1 VVLAL
6 LSAVSYGASD
16 FLGGLGS
23 RRASFLRVAVV
34 AQLGAAVSLLVAA
47 PLVGGHRTL
56 EGLVWGALGGLGSGT
71 GSVALYRGLGRGQ
84 MSVVGPIS
92 GVGTAVIPA
101 VAGLALG
108 ERPSAVT
115 LAGVVVM
122 VPAVYLIART
132 QDPPHVAAGR
142 GGWDGGFHAGV
153 LDGALAGVGFG
164 LFFLALSQ
172 AGPGDGLWPSAASS
186 VLSAVLVCG
195 LVGVRRVRWPSAP
208 GTAPPATAPPDAG
221 GPDRTVIADRP
232 APLGGPVTLTAFGAG
247 VAAGAASA
255 LYLLATRQGL
265 LVVVAVLAALYPAV
279 TVLLARIIL
288 RERSSR
294 GQVAGLVLAAGAVV
308 AITAG

>member
-34 AQLGAAVSLLVAA
+34 AQLAATLSLLVAA

-56 EGLVWGALGGLGSGT
+56 EGVLWGALAGLGSGT

-101 VAGLALG
+101 LAGLALG

-132 QDPPHVAAGR
+132 EDPVTASFGAAGR
-142 GGWDGGFHAGV
+142 GGSDAGLHAGV

-164 LFFLALSQ
+164 VFFLALSQ

-195 LVGVRRVRWPSAP
+195 LVLVRRARSPSV
-208 GTAPPATAPPDAG
+208 PATGPPGAG
-221 GPDRTVIADRP
+221 GPGHTATAHPP
-232 APLGGPVTLTAFGAG
+232 AALAGPVTLTAGSAG
-247 VAAGAASA
+247 VSAGAASA

-279 TVLLARIIL
+279 TVLLARITL
-288 RERSSR
+288 HERSSR